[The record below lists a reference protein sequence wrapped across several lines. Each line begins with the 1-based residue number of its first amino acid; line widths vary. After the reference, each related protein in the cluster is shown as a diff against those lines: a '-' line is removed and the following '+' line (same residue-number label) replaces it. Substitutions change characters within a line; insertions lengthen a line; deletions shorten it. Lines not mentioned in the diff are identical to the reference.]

1 MWFLHM
7 KNGCQI
13 KTIENIQEEELQEEA
28 ELPALILKTIHAY
41 NGQYESSAMG
51 SVQSL
56 GDH

>member
-1 MWFLHM
+1 M